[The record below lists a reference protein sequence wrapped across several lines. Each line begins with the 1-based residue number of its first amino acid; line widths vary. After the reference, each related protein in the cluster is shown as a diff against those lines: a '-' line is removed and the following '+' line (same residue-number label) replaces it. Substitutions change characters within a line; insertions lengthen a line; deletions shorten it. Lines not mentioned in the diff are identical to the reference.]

1 MEFTFKDK
9 ASKDFF
15 DNNTVET
22 FDKLK
27 SKQNFTEEDL
37 GDLYQEFID
46 IEEKNTTIKEVKIEE
61 VIELETLDIDNL
73 SNQDLMTIKSTV
85 NRIESKQNVI
95 LEILENISLPT
106 INQVQIKPIKED
118 ELDLLNFN
126 LSSFNTKLITLSVTS
141 KHIQIKELLVLLSQV
156 SDYILANSFYI
167 FTLDKSPIKKA
178 LIVIDRLG
186 MDKKINKS
194 ALDTEALLNKID
206 KISARGI
213 FEQNYYYSSL
223 LLEKGLLLQSIILL
237 NEAIS
242 IYMIEAIKNFSKAIE
257 KHTYLIG
264 EENRPK
270 LYSQA
275 KDFFISI
282 FPINGK
288 DDKKEKIIPLFPNH
302 KFVKDIDTEIA
313 YKFNKLYTTWKHKGD
328 VGLFEKYSYIID
340 RVRRVRNNLAHGNM
354 EIDFYNL
361 KKEMFEL
368 IKDFEYL
375 SIEKNIFK
383 YKTRK

>member
-1 MEFTFKDK
+1 MNFTFKDN
-9 ASKDFF
+9 ASEDLFK
-15 DNNTVET
+15 NNRVDTIE
-22 FDKLK
+22 DK
-27 SKQNFTEEDL
+27 SNFTEGEID
-37 GDLYQEFID
+37 DLYQEFTT
-46 IEEKNTTIKEVKIEE
+46 IEEEVKHSKEPKEEKIIEVE
-61 VIELETLDIDNL
+61 KIDAESF
-73 SNQDLMTIKSTV
+73 SNQDFIMMKSIMS
-85 NRIESKQNVI
+85 RIESKQNVM
-95 LEILENISLPT
+95 LEVLENMSLPT
-106 INQVQIKPIKED
+106 VNQVKIKPIKED

-141 KHIQIKELLVLLSQV
+141 KHIQIKELLILLSQV
-156 SDYILANSFYI
+156 SNYILSNSFYI
-167 FTLDKSPIKKA
+167 FTLEKSPIKKA
-178 LIVIDRLG
+178 LITIDGLG

-194 ALDTEALLNKID
+194 ALETEKLLNQID
-206 KISARGI
+206 KISSMGI
-213 FEQNYYYSSL
+213 FEQNYYYSNL

-242 IYMIEAIKNFSKAIE
+242 IYMIEAIKSFSKPIE

-275 KDFFISI
+275 KDFFISL

-288 DDKKEKIIPLFPNH
+288 DDKNEKIIPLFPNH
-302 KFVKDIDTEIA
+302 KFVKDIDNEIA
-313 YKFNKLYTTWKHKGD
+313 YKFNNLYATWKHKGD

-361 KKEMFEL
+361 KKEMLEV

-383 YKTRK
+383 YKTRR